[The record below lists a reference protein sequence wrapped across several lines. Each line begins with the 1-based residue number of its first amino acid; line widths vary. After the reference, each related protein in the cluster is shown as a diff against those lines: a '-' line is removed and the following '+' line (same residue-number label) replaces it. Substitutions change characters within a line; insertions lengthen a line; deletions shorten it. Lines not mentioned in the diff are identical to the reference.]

1 MPSSLPLTKT
11 SGSKHRRLLRK
22 HKAGFSLVEVLL
34 TVFIMSIIAGG
45 MTLTIQGMQGTSDK
59 KGLMEAEFEML
70 NIAMAAAL
78 HSKIEGTAV
87 PNADTLFSKGYLIGN
102 NLSPF
107 KTPYKLGYRGGRAYI
122 WCTGPKGEIIGDR
135 M

>member
-1 MPSSLPLTKT
+1 MPSSLQLTKT
-11 SGSKHRRLLRK
+11 SGSKLGNPFQK
-22 HKAGFSLVEVLL
+22 KGFSLVEVLL
-34 TVFIMSIIAGG
+34 TVFIMSIVAGG

-59 KGLMEAEFEML
+59 KGLVEAEFEML
-70 NIAMAAAL
+70 NIAMAASL
-78 HSKIEGTAV
+78 HSKIEGTAASNV
-87 PNADTLFSKGYLIGN
+87 ETLFSKGYLIGS

-107 KTPYKLGYRGGRAYI
+107 KTPYKLGYRGGRVFI

>member
-1 MPSSLPLTKT
+1 MPSSLQLTKT
-11 SGSKHRRLLRK
+11 SGSKLGNPFQK
-22 HKAGFSLVEVLL
+22 KGFSLVEVLL

-59 KGLMEAEFEML
+59 KGLVEAEFEML
-70 NIAMAAAL
+70 NIAMAASL
-78 HSKIEGTAV
+78 HSKIEGTAASNV
-87 PNADTLFSKGYLIGN
+87 ETLFSKGYLIGS

-107 KTPYKLGYRGGRAYI
+107 KTPYKLGYRGGRVFI

>member
-1 MPSSLPLTKT
+1 MPSSLQLTKT
-11 SGSKHRRLLRK
+11 SGSKLGNPFQK
-22 HKAGFSLVEVLL
+22 KGFSLVEVLL

-59 KGLMEAEFEML
+59 KGLVEAEFEML
-70 NIAMAAAL
+70 NIAMAASL
-78 HSKIEGTAV
+78 HSKIEGTAASNV
-87 PNADTLFSKGYLIGN
+87 ETLFSKGYLIGS

-107 KTPYKLGYRGGRAYI
+107 KTPYKLGYRGGRVFI

-135 M
+135 I

>member
-1 MPSSLPLTKT
+1 M
-11 SGSKHRRLLRK
+11 
-22 HKAGFSLVEVLL
+22 EVLL
-34 TVFIMSIIAGG
+34 TVIIMSIIAGG
-45 MTLTIQGMQGTSDK
+45 MTLTIQGMQDTSDK

-70 NIAMAAAL
+70 NIAMAASL
-78 HSKIEGTAV
+78 HSKIEGTAAS
-87 PNADTLFSKGYLIGN
+87 NAETLFSKGYLIGN